1 MCEQDAFSKKQ
12 SDESS
17 VKEDVV
23 VRWVQVEFGG
33 RVYLVP
39 RS

>member
-1 MCEQDAFSKKQ
+1 MCEQDACSKKQ
-12 SDESS
+12 REEPSL
-17 VKEDVV
+17 KEDVV
-23 VRWVQVEFGG
+23 VRWAQVEFGG